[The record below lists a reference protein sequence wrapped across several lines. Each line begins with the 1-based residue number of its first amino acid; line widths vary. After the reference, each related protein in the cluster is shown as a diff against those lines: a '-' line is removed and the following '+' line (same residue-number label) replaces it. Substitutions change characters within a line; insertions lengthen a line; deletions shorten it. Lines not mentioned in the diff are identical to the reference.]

1 MPPPKKTTKF
11 SEEVKNRPM
20 TEIHEPDL
28 SSLLESPT
36 ESFEKSRNQ
45 GDLQISG
52 SHLVCFEGL
61 TFSIKVH
68 CIVLFDKTLRPRIEC
83 RVMTVVEFC
92 RKKFDMLCQKR
103 LIFKA

>member
-1 MPPPKKTTKF
+1 MPPPKKTTRF

-45 GDLQISG
+45 GDIQISG
-52 SHLVCFEGL
+52 IHLVCFEGKIFLQRYTARCYL
-61 TFSIKVH
+61 TR
-68 CIVLFDKTLRPRIEC
+68 LYDLGWN
-83 RVMTVVEFC
+83 VE
-92 RKKFDMLCQKR
+92 
-103 LIFKA
+103 

>member
-1 MPPPKKTTKF
+1 MPPPKKTTRF

-45 GDLQISG
+45 GDIQISG
-52 SHLVCFEGL
+52 IHLVCFEGL

-68 CIVLFDKTLRPRIEC
+68 CTVLFDKTLRLGMEC
-83 RVMTVVEFC
+83 RC
-92 RKKFDMLCQKR
+92 
-103 LIFKA
+103 